1 MPHSCDNPSVA
12 GVAPQRSKIPQ
23 TTSRNSSSNRWPE
36 RCQSGQPLWD
46 HAQHRSTDMKTQ
58 LGDPQTGEGK
68 HPPGGYTIGKDDFS
82 HPPPDRYSP
91 TTRKRNTTMSLQDGI
106 SHLQW
111 RGRSTVLANMPLS
124 LLRRATYI

>member
-1 MPHSCDNPSVA
+1 
-12 GVAPQRSKIPQ
+12 
-23 TTSRNSSSNRWPE
+23 
-36 RCQSGQPLWD
+36 
-46 HAQHRSTDMKTQ
+46 MKTQ

-124 LLRRATYI
+124 LLRRATYIRSEEGGHCLLPSGERCPNVVWLVQG